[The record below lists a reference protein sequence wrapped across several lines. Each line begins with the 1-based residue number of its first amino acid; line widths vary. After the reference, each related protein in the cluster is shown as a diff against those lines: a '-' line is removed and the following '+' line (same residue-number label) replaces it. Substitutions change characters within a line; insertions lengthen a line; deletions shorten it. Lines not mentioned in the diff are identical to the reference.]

1 MSTDLS
7 QLSVAELE
15 HVISQAKSL
24 VETKQVD
31 AIKEGYAQIEAIA
44 RGLGMSLEEL
54 IEAGR
59 ARGGRKPST
68 TAVRKPVEA
77 RYRNPQNPSETWTGR
92 GKPPRWLAAKITAG
106 AKKEDFL
113 I

>member
-7 QLSVAELE
+7 HLSVAELE
-15 HVISQAKSL
+15 RVISQAKNL

-31 AIKEGYAQIEAIA
+31 AIKEGYAQIVKIS
-44 RGLGMSLEEL
+44 RDLNMSLEEL
-54 IEAGR
+54 IAAGR
-59 ARGGRKPST
+59 EKGARTKSKS
-68 TAVRKPVEA
+68 VSRKPVEA
-77 RYRNPQNPSETWTGR
+77 RYRNPQNTSETWTGR
-92 GKPPRWLAAKITAG
+92 GKAPRWLAAKIAKG

>member
-15 HVISQAKSL
+15 RVISQAKSL

-31 AIKEGYAQIEAIA
+31 AIKEGYAQIEKIA
-44 RGLGMSLEEL
+44 RGLNMTLDEL
-54 IEAGR
+54 IAAGR
-59 ARGGRKPST
+59 EKGGRTKST
-68 TAVRKPVEA
+68 SRKPVDA

-92 GKPPRWLAAKITAG
+92 GKAPRWLAAKLSKG

>member
-7 QLSVAELE
+7 HLSVAELE
-15 HVISQAKSL
+15 RVISQAKNL

-31 AIKEGYAQIEAIA
+31 AIKDGYAQIVKIA
-44 RGLGMSLEEL
+44 RDLNMTLEEL
-54 IEAGR
+54 IAAGR
-59 ARGGRKPST
+59 EKGTRSKKVS
-68 TAVRKPVEA
+68 RKPVEA
-77 RYRNPQNPSETWTGR
+77 RYRNPQNTSETWTGR
-92 GKPPRWLAAKITAG
+92 GKAPRWLAAKLAKG

>member
-1 MSTDLS
+1 MTTDLS

-15 HVISQAKSL
+15 RMINEAKSL
-24 VETKQVD
+24 VEIKQVD
-31 AIKEGYAQIEAIA
+31 AIKDAYTQIEAIA
-44 RGLGMSLEEL
+44 SGLGLTLDEL
-54 IEAGR
+54 IESGR
-59 ARGGRKPST
+59 TRGGRKAT
-68 TAVRKPVEA
+68 TVRKPVEA

-92 GKPPRWLAAKITAG
+92 GKPPRWLAAKITTG

>member
-7 QLSVAELE
+7 HLSVAELE
-15 HVISQAKSL
+15 RVISQAKSL

-31 AIKEGYAQIEAIA
+31 AIKEGYAQIEKIA
-44 RGLGMSLEEL
+44 RDLNMTLEEL
-54 IEAGR
+54 IAAGR
-59 ARGGRKPST
+59 EKGARTKS
-68 TAVRKPVEA
+68 ASRKPVEA
-77 RYRNPQNPSETWTGR
+77 RYRNPQNTSETWTGR
-92 GKPPRWLAAKITAG
+92 GKPPRWLAAKMATG

>member
-15 HVISQAKSL
+15 RVINQAKSL
-24 VETKQVD
+24 VEVKQVD
-31 AIKEGYAQIEAIA
+31 AIKNGYAQIEAIA
-44 RGLGMSLEEL
+44 ASLNMTLDEL
-54 IEAGR
+54 VEAGR
-59 ARGGRKPST
+59 TRGSRRSPT
-68 TAVRKPVEA
+68 VRKPVEA
-77 RYRNPQNPSETWTGR
+77 RYRNPQNPAEAWTGR
-92 GKPPRWLAAKITAG
+92 GKPPRWLAAKINAG

>member
-7 QLSVAELE
+7 HLSVAELE
-15 HVISQAKSL
+15 RVIRQAKSL

-31 AIKEGYAQIEAIA
+31 AIKEGYAQIEKIA
-44 RGLGMSLEEL
+44 RDLNMTLEEL
-54 IEAGR
+54 IAAGHEK
-59 ARGGRKPST
+59 GRRIKS
-68 TAVRKPVEA
+68 ASRKPVEA
-77 RYRNPQNPSETWTGR
+77 RYRNPQNTSETWTGR
-92 GKPPRWLAAKITAG
+92 GKPPRWLAAKMATG

>member
-7 QLSVAELE
+7 HLSVAELE
-15 HVISQAKSL
+15 RVISQAKNL

-31 AIKEGYAQIEAIA
+31 AIKDGYAQIVKIA
-44 RGLGMSLEEL
+44 RDLNLSLEEL
-54 IEAGR
+54 IAAGR
-59 ARGGRKPST
+59 EKGARAKKVS
-68 TAVRKPVEA
+68 RKPVEA
-77 RYRNPQNPSETWTGR
+77 RYRNPQNTSETWTGR
-92 GKPPRWLAAKITAG
+92 GKAPRWLAAKLAKG